1 MSGELGA
8 SKDIIH
14 RQIKTLGKSY
24 KSCRFEPYELVP
36 QQVQRRMVICR
47 QLIGNPIDDIFIR
60 IIVTYDEKCSTLC
73 KKINIKQNILSL
85 IYRKKVN
92 INY

>member
-24 KSCRFEPYELVP
+24 KSCRSVPHELVP
-36 QQVQRRMVICR
+36 QQAQRRIVINP
-47 QLIGNPIDDIFIR
+47 QHISNPIDDRFIR
-60 IIVTYDEKCSTLC
+60 IIVTYDEKW
-73 KKINIKQNILSL
+73 
-85 IYRKKVN
+85 
-92 INY
+92 INYRNPFALK